1 MTSESFLNI
10 KSILGCIFAF
20 LMGLIVVRLGER
32 VVGIILQVL
41 AVWVGVIELFG
52 VRISSSKLWYIQRL
66 LLFPLYP
73 RSVPIADI
81 KDMKLGTLDNNR
93 ASWTK
98 TLYEVSV
105 ATGNDTHHV
114 VFDKEATRDRF
125 LAALSKRVEAQ
136 RSPTR

>member
-1 MTSESFLNI
+1 MSSESFLNV

-20 LMGLIVVRLGER
+20 LMGLLVVALGDR
-32 VVGIILQVL
+32 VIGIILQVV
-41 AVWVGVIELFG
+41 AVWVAVIELFG
-52 VRISSSKLWYIQRL
+52 TRLTSATLWYIQRL

-81 KDMKLGTLDNNR
+81 KDMKLGAIDNR

-98 TLYEVSV
+98 KLYEVSV
-105 ATGNDTHHV
+105 TTASATHHV

-125 LAALSKRVEAQ
+125 LAALSKRLEPL
-136 RSPTR
+136 RSPSR

>member
-1 MTSESFLNI
+1 MSSESFLNV

-20 LMGLIVVRLGER
+20 LMGLVVVALGER
-32 VVGIILQVL
+32 VIGIILQVL
-41 AVWVGVIELFG
+41 AVWVAVIELFG
-52 VRISSSKLWYIQRL
+52 TRLTSSKLWYIQRL

-81 KDMKLGTLDNNR
+81 RDMKLGTIDNR

-105 ATGNDTHHV
+105 TTASDTHHV

-125 LAALSKRVEAQ
+125 LAALSKRLAAM
-136 RSPTR
+136 RSPNR